1 MARRSDPSAS
11 ELRRNQILDAAMP
24 VFARLGFEHARMDDI
39 VEASGLS
46 KGALYWY
53 FKSKEEIIT
62 GILRRLFTTDIEQ
75 LRDLLESEG
84 TVSERLLLLTRFRV
98 AGLKRLADLLPI
110 LVEFYAVMVR
120 QNWVREFIS
129 QYFESF
135 RELLVDLIQQGIDRG
150 EFRPV
155 STFETAVTLSAIYE
169 GLTIHWLINP
179 EVVEWDIIGEGSVRL
194 LLEGLQARP

>member
-1 MARRSDPSAS
+1 MARRSDPDAS

-75 LRDLLESEG
+75 LRSLLESEG

-129 QYFESF
+129 DYFGSF

-155 STFETAVTLSAIYE
+155 STVETAVTLSAIYE

-179 EVVEWDIIGEGSVRL
+179 KVVEWDIIGEGSVRL
-194 LLEGLQARP
+194 LLEGLQVRP

>member
-1 MARRSDPSAS
+1 MARRSDPDAS

-75 LRDLLESEG
+75 LRGLLESEG

-98 AGLKRLADLLPI
+98 AGLKRLADLLPL
-110 LVEFYAVMVR
+110 LVESYAMTVR
-120 QNWVREFIS
+120 AGRVREFIS
-129 QYFESF
+129 GSFGSF
-135 RELLVDLIQQGIDRG
+135 RELLVDLIKHGIDTGARTLVG
-150 EFRPV
+150 P
-155 STFETAVTLSAIYE
+155 AVR
-169 GLTIHWLINP
+169 
-179 EVVEWDIIGEGSVRL
+179 VR
-194 LLEGLQARP
+194 

>member
-1 MARRSDPSAS
+1 MARRSDPDAS

-75 LRDLLESEG
+75 LGGLLESEG

-110 LVEFYAVMVR
+110 LVEFYAVTVR
-120 QNWVREFIS
+120 EGRVREFIS
-129 QYFESF
+129 GYFGSF

-155 STFETAVTLSAIYE
+155 STVETAVNLFSIYQ
-169 GLTIHWLINP
+169 GLTKYLLIKP
-179 EVVEWDIIGEGSVRL
+179 QEVAWDIICESPGQVL
-194 LLEGLQARP
+194 FYVL

>member
-1 MARRSDPSAS
+1 MARRSDPDAS

-120 QNWVREFIS
+120 QNWVREFIG
-129 QYFESF
+129 QYFGSF

-179 EVVEWDIIGEGSVRL
+179 KVVEWDIIGEGSVRL

>member
-1 MARRSDPSAS
+1 MARRSDPDAS

-75 LRDLLESEG
+75 LRGLLESEG
-84 TVSERLLLLTRFRV
+84 TVRERLLLLTRFRV

-110 LVEFYAVMVR
+110 LVEFYAMTVR
-120 QNWVREFIS
+120 EGRVREFIGE
-129 QYFESF
+129 YFGSF

-155 STFETAVTLSAIYE
+155 STVETAVTLSAIYE

-179 EVVEWDIIGEGSVRL
+179 KVVEWDSIGEGSVRL

>member
-1 MARRSDPSAS
+1 MARRSDPDAS

-75 LRDLLESEG
+75 LGGLLESEG

-110 LVEFYAVMVR
+110 LVEFYAVTVR
-120 QNWVREFIS
+120 EGRVREFIS
-129 QYFESF
+129 EYFGSF

-155 STFETAVTLSAIYE
+155 STVETAVTLSAIYE

-179 EVVEWDIIGEGSVRL
+179 KVVEWDIIGEGSVRL

>member
-1 MARRSDPSAS
+1 MARRSDPDAS
-11 ELRRNQILDAAMP
+11 ELRRNQILDAAMS

-75 LRDLLESEG
+75 LRDLLEAEG

-129 QYFESF
+129 GYFGSF

-155 STFETAVTLSAIYE
+155 STVETAVTLSAIYE

-179 EVVEWDIIGEGSVRL
+179 KVVEWDIIGEGSVRL